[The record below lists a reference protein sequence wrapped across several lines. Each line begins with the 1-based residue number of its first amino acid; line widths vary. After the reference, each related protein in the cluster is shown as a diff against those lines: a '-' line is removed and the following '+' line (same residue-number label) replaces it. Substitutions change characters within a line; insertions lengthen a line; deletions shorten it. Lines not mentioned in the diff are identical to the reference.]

1 MTSGYKFSLQKLLEI
16 REEKE
21 EESKRLFTESQRQKQ
36 ITENELSNMRDSYDK
51 YKGIKPGEDVIY
63 QKIKRNYLL
72 ALESGIKN
80 KEKELVVK
88 SREVEV
94 RRVDLKQRQVDRKI
108 VETLKEKQYR
118 AFIKEQDRIEQINN
132 DIINIL
138 EIIQENSETA
148 KESAC
153 ASQDLTAQAET
164 LNKMIQR
171 FKIE

>member
-1 MTSGYKFSLQKLLEI
+1 MASGYKFSFQKLLEI
-16 REEKE
+16 RGEKE

-36 ITENELSNMRDSYDK
+36 ITENELNNMRDSYDK
-51 YKGIKPGEDVIY
+51 YKGIRPGEDVIY

-72 ALESGIKN
+72 ALESGIKS

-94 RRVDLKQRQVDRKI
+94 RRIDLKQRQVDRKI

-132 DIINIL
+132 DEFALYAHMRNL
-138 EIIQENSETA
+138 KGGE
-148 KESAC
+148 
-153 ASQDLTAQAET
+153 
-164 LNKMIQR
+164 
-171 FKIE
+171 

>member
-1 MTSGYKFSLQKLLEI
+1 MASGYKFSLQKLLEI
-16 REEKE
+16 RGEKE

-51 YKGIKPGEDVIY
+51 YKGIRPGEDVIY

-94 RRVDLKQRQVDRKI
+94 RRIDLKQRQVDRKI

-132 DIINIL
+132 DEFALYAYMRNL
-138 EIIQENSETA
+138 KGGE
-148 KESAC
+148 
-153 ASQDLTAQAET
+153 
-164 LNKMIQR
+164 
-171 FKIE
+171 

>member
-1 MTSGYKFSLQKLLEI
+1 MASGYKFSLQKLLEI
-16 REEKE
+16 RGEKE

-36 ITENELSNMRDSYDK
+36 ITENELNNMRDSYDK
-51 YKGIKPGEDVIY
+51 YKGIRPGEDVIY

-72 ALESGIKN
+72 ALEIKS

-94 RRVDLKQRQVDRKI
+94 RRIDLKQRQVDRKI

-132 DIINIL
+132 DEFALYAYMRNL
-138 EIIQENSETA
+138 KGGE
-148 KESAC
+148 
-153 ASQDLTAQAET
+153 
-164 LNKMIQR
+164 
-171 FKIE
+171 

>member
-1 MTSGYKFSLQKLLEI
+1 MASGYKFSLQKLLEI

-36 ITENELSNMRDSYDK
+36 ITENELNNMRDSYDK
-51 YKGIKPGEDVIY
+51 YKGIRPGENVIY

-72 ALESGIKN
+72 ALESGIKS

-94 RRVDLKQRQVDRKI
+94 RRIDLKQRQVDRKI

-132 DIINIL
+132 DEFALYAYMRNL
-138 EIIQENSETA
+138 KGGE
-148 KESAC
+148 
-153 ASQDLTAQAET
+153 
-164 LNKMIQR
+164 
-171 FKIE
+171 

>member
-1 MTSGYKFSLQKLLEI
+1 MASGYKFSLQKLLEI
-16 REEKE
+16 RGEKE

-36 ITENELSNMRDSYDK
+36 ITENELNNMRDSYDK
-51 YKGIKPGEDVIY
+51 YKGIRPGEDVIY

-94 RRVDLKQRQVDRKI
+94 RRIDLKQRQVDRKI

-132 DIINIL
+132 DEFALYAYMRNL
-138 EIIQENSETA
+138 KGGE
-148 KESAC
+148 
-153 ASQDLTAQAET
+153 
-164 LNKMIQR
+164 
-171 FKIE
+171 

>member
-1 MTSGYKFSLQKLLEI
+1 MASGYKFSLQKLLEI

-36 ITENELSNMRDSYDK
+36 ITENELNNMRDSYDK
-51 YKGIKPGEDVIY
+51 YKGIRPGEDVIY

-72 ALESGIKN
+72 ALESGIKS

-94 RRVDLKQRQVDRKI
+94 KRIDLKQRQVDRKI

-132 DIINIL
+132 DEFALYAYMRNL
-138 EIIQENSETA
+138 KGGE
-148 KESAC
+148 
-153 ASQDLTAQAET
+153 
-164 LNKMIQR
+164 
-171 FKIE
+171 

>member
-1 MTSGYKFSLQKLLEI
+1 MASGYKFSLQKLLEI

-51 YKGIKPGEDVIY
+51 YKGIRPGEDVIY

-72 ALESGIKN
+72 ALESGIKD

-94 RRVDLKQRQVDRKI
+94 RRIDLKQRQVDRKI

-132 DIINIL
+132 DEFALYAYMRNL
-138 EIIQENSETA
+138 KGGE
-148 KESAC
+148 
-153 ASQDLTAQAET
+153 
-164 LNKMIQR
+164 
-171 FKIE
+171 

>member
-1 MTSGYKFSLQKLLEI
+1 MASGYKFSLEKLLEI

-36 ITENELSNMRDSYDK
+36 ITENELNNMRDSYDK
-51 YKGIKPGEDVIY
+51 YKGIRPGEDVIY

-72 ALESGIKN
+72 ALESGIKS

-94 RRVDLKQRQVDRKI
+94 KRIDLKQRQVDRKI

-132 DIINIL
+132 DEFALYAYMRNL
-138 EIIQENSETA
+138 KGGE
-148 KESAC
+148 
-153 ASQDLTAQAET
+153 
-164 LNKMIQR
+164 
-171 FKIE
+171 

>member
-1 MTSGYKFSLQKLLEI
+1 MASGYKFSLQKLLEI

-51 YKGIKPGEDVIY
+51 YKGIRPGEDVIY

-72 ALESGIKN
+72 ALESGIKS
-80 KEKELVVK
+80 KEKELVIK

-94 RRVDLKQRQVDRKI
+94 RRSDLKQRQVDRKI

-132 DIINIL
+132 DEFALYAYMRNL
-138 EIIQENSETA
+138 KGGE
-148 KESAC
+148 
-153 ASQDLTAQAET
+153 
-164 LNKMIQR
+164 
-171 FKIE
+171 

>member
-1 MTSGYKFSLQKLLEI
+1 MASGYKFSLQKLLEI

-51 YKGIKPGEDVIY
+51 YKGIRPGEDVIY

-94 RRVDLKQRQVDRKI
+94 RRIDLKQRQVDRKI

-132 DIINIL
+132 DEFALYVYMRNL
-138 EIIQENSETA
+138 KGGE
-148 KESAC
+148 
-153 ASQDLTAQAET
+153 
-164 LNKMIQR
+164 
-171 FKIE
+171 

>member
-1 MTSGYKFSLQKLLEI
+1 MASGYKFSLQKLLEI

-51 YKGIKPGEDVIY
+51 YKGIRPGEDVIY

-94 RRVDLKQRQVDRKI
+94 RRIDLKQRQVDWKI

-132 DIINIL
+132 DEFALYAYMRNL
-138 EIIQENSETA
+138 KGGE
-148 KESAC
+148 
-153 ASQDLTAQAET
+153 
-164 LNKMIQR
+164 
-171 FKIE
+171 

>member
-1 MTSGYKFSLQKLLEI
+1 MASGYKFSLQKLLEI

-51 YKGIKPGEDVIY
+51 CKGIRPGEDVIY

-94 RRVDLKQRQVDRKI
+94 RRIDLKQRQVDRKI

-132 DIINIL
+132 DEFALYAYMRNL
-138 EIIQENSETA
+138 KGGE
-148 KESAC
+148 
-153 ASQDLTAQAET
+153 
-164 LNKMIQR
+164 
-171 FKIE
+171 

>member
-1 MTSGYKFSLQKLLEI
+1 MASGYKFSLQKLLEI

-36 ITENELSNMRDSYDK
+36 ITENELNNMRDSYDK
-51 YKGIKPGEDVIY
+51 YKGIRPGEDVIY

-94 RRVDLKQRQVDRKI
+94 RRIDLKQRQVDRKI

-132 DIINIL
+132 DEFALYAYMRNL
-138 EIIQENSETA
+138 KGGE
-148 KESAC
+148 
-153 ASQDLTAQAET
+153 
-164 LNKMIQR
+164 
-171 FKIE
+171 

>member
-1 MTSGYKFSLQKLLEI
+1 MASGYKFSLQKLLEI
-16 REEKE
+16 RGEKE

-36 ITENELSNMRDSYDK
+36 ITENELNNMRDSYDK
-51 YKGIKPGEDVIY
+51 YKGIRPGEDVIY

-72 ALESGIKN
+72 VLESGIKS

-94 RRVDLKQRQVDRKI
+94 RRIDLKQRQVDRKI

-132 DIINIL
+132 DEFALYAYMRNL
-138 EIIQENSETA
+138 KGGE
-148 KESAC
+148 
-153 ASQDLTAQAET
+153 
-164 LNKMIQR
+164 
-171 FKIE
+171 

>member
-36 ITENELSNMRDSYDK
+36 ITENELSNMRESYDK
-51 YKGIKPGEDVIY
+51 YKGIRPDEDVIY

-72 ALESGIKN
+72 ALESGIKS
-80 KEKELVVK
+80 KERELVIK

-94 RRVDLKQRQVDRKI
+94 RRSDLKQRQVDRKI

-132 DIINIL
+132 DEFALYAYMRNL
-138 EIIQENSETA
+138 KGGE
-148 KESAC
+148 
-153 ASQDLTAQAET
+153 
-164 LNKMIQR
+164 
-171 FKIE
+171 

>member
-1 MTSGYKFSLQKLLEI
+1 MASWYKFSLQKLLEI
-16 REEKE
+16 REEKA

-51 YKGIKPGEDVIY
+51 YKGIRPGEDVIY

-94 RRVDLKQRQVDRKI
+94 RRIDLKQRQVDRKI

-132 DIINIL
+132 DEFALYAYMRNL
-138 EIIQENSETA
+138 KGGE
-148 KESAC
+148 
-153 ASQDLTAQAET
+153 
-164 LNKMIQR
+164 
-171 FKIE
+171 

>member
-1 MTSGYKFSLQKLLEI
+1 MASGYKFSLQKLLEI

-36 ITENELSNMRDSYDK
+36 ITENELSNMRESYDK
-51 YKGIKPGEDVIY
+51 YKGIRPDEDVIY

-72 ALESGIKN
+72 ALESGIKS

-94 RRVDLKQRQVDRKI
+94 RRIDLKQRQVDRKI

-132 DIINIL
+132 DEFALYAYMRNL
-138 EIIQENSETA
+138 KGGE
-148 KESAC
+148 
-153 ASQDLTAQAET
+153 
-164 LNKMIQR
+164 
-171 FKIE
+171 

>member
-1 MTSGYKFSLQKLLEI
+1 MKL
-16 REEKE
+16 EKKK
-21 EESKRLFTESQRQKQ
+21 SKRLFTESQRQKQ

-51 YKGIKPGEDVIY
+51 YKGIRPGEDVIY

-72 ALESGIKN
+72 ALESGIKD

-94 RRVDLKQRQVDRKI
+94 RRIDLKQRQVDRKI

-132 DIINIL
+132 DEFALYAYMRNL
-138 EIIQENSETA
+138 KGGE
-148 KESAC
+148 
-153 ASQDLTAQAET
+153 
-164 LNKMIQR
+164 
-171 FKIE
+171 

>member
-1 MTSGYKFSLQKLLEI
+1 MASGYKFSLQKLLEI

-51 YKGIKPGEDVIY
+51 YKGIRPGEDVIY

-94 RRVDLKQRQVDRKI
+94 RRIDLKQRQVDRKI

-132 DIINIL
+132 DEFAL
-138 EIIQENSETA
+138 
-148 KESAC
+148 
-153 ASQDLTAQAET
+153 
-164 LNKMIQR
+164 
-171 FKIE
+171 

>member
-1 MTSGYKFSLQKLLEI
+1 MASGYKFSLQKLLEI
-16 REEKE
+16 RGEKE

-51 YKGIKPGEDVIY
+51 YKGIRPGEDVIY

-72 ALESGIKN
+72 ALESGIKS

-94 RRVDLKQRQVDRKI
+94 RRIDLKQRQVDRKI

-132 DIINIL
+132 DEFALYAYMRNL
-138 EIIQENSETA
+138 KGGE
-148 KESAC
+148 
-153 ASQDLTAQAET
+153 
-164 LNKMIQR
+164 
-171 FKIE
+171 

>member
-1 MTSGYKFSLQKLLEI
+1 MASGYKFSFQKLLEI

-51 YKGIKPGEDVIY
+51 YKGIRPGEDVIY

-94 RRVDLKQRQVDRKI
+94 RRIDLKQRQVDRKI

-132 DIINIL
+132 DEFALYAYMRNL
-138 EIIQENSETA
+138 KGGE
-148 KESAC
+148 
-153 ASQDLTAQAET
+153 
-164 LNKMIQR
+164 
-171 FKIE
+171 